1 LARETTMVSISR
13 VQQLLLQWFVL
24 SLAVWLT
31 ARIVPGFR
39 LSGFWNAI
47 VVAAIFGVVHFLL
60 GTIFYYFIGVLTLGI
75 GFLLSFLTH
84 WFVNAI
90 LLKITDA
97 LTSRLDIRSF
107 GTALIAALVMSVLG
121 KIGVYAID
129 MLASH
134 PYPGS
139 IYL

>member
-1 LARETTMVSISR
+1 MISIP
-13 VQQLLLQWFVL
+13 VVQLLLHWFVL

-39 LSGFWNAI
+39 LTGMWNAV
-47 VVAAIFGVVHFLL
+47 VVAAIFGVVNFLL
-60 GTIFYYFIGVLTLGI
+60 GTILYYFFGIITLGI
-75 GFLLSFLTH
+75 GFLLSFLTK

-90 LLKITDA
+90 LLKVTDA
-97 LTSRLDIRSF
+97 LTSRLDIASF

-121 KIGVYAID
+121 KIGVYAVD
-129 MLASH
+129 QLMQH